1 MCAVNLTSLPV
12 DQFRRE
18 FEGQGIAENAA
29 LPTCGL
35 RKAILG
41 SPAECGT
48 PRNRR
53 NAARARVLG
62 REQPHYNRSLT
73 VPPADYFEAVR
84 FLEIWVSRV
93 LPFPACCLP
102 FTRTLH
108 ARFRFSRVARSC
120 SASIFSYFRCS
131 RSVTVART
139 PTILVRLLFRR
150 LLAHSF
156 MKCEMFR

>member
-1 MCAVNLTSLPV
+1 MRREPTPLPV

-18 FEGQGIAENAA
+18 FEGQGIAGNAA

-73 VPPADYFEAVR
+73 VPPADYFQAVR

-93 LPFPACCLP
+93 LPSPACCLP
-102 FTRTLH
+102 LRERYTHDFVSPVKL
-108 ARFRFSRVARSC
+108 ARVPLRFSPC
-120 SASIFSYFRCS
+120 FRCS